1 MESLVAVICL
11 FHLSLVCL
19 FFDNPPLYP
28 PDFVAEV
35 DTDLIEGSAV
45 GGKGDSIAFLIDLAD
60 GFFGSTVQ
68 LELHDVDVVVGL
80 HYHVYA
86 AVGRAVFRL
95 SVEAQQLEDDEEH
108 VLVVP
113 FQVACQL
120 VGCVGKEALEAA
132 HEGVGVAASDFPDE
146 AAYLERGVARRKRR
160 IVGQQKLGET
170 FFYFLVGEAQFIGPE
185 FFVEPLDGEVATL
198 VEDGDGIGLHRVD
211 TAQ

>member
-1 MESLVAVICL
+1 MENLVAVICL

-19 FFDNPPLYP
+19 FFNNPPLYP

-35 DTDLIEGSAV
+35 DTDLIEGSSV
-45 GGKGDSIAFLIDLAD
+45 GGKGGSIAFLIDLAD
-60 GFFGSTVQ
+60 GFFGSAVQ
-68 LELHDVDVVVGL
+68 LELHDVDVAVGL

-86 AVGRAVFRL
+86 TVGRAVFCL

-132 HEGVGVAASDFPDE
+132 HEGVGVAAFHFMDKVDN
-146 AAYLERGVARRKRR
+146 LESR
-160 IVGQQKLGET
+160 
-170 FFYFLVGEAQFIGPE
+170 
-185 FFVEPLDGEVATL
+185 
-198 VEDGDGIGLHRVD
+198 IGLRCVGVEG
-211 TAQ
+211 